1 MVTPNNL
8 HFCGF
13 FSTEEVCPIPMDT
26 TFIIDSSL
34 CGDSSN
40 WNRLLYFVQTL
51 VTFFNVSPS
60 GGRIAI
66 ITFNSNARVIL
77 KFNTLNGN
85 ILNSEEVNKRVSLL
99 QCQGGFRRIDKALEL
114 ADKDVLTSAGGVRD
128 ISRVSKMLVGFISL
142 VKRNEE
148 T

>member
-1 MVTPNNL
+1 
-8 HFCGF
+8 
-13 FSTEEVCPIPMDT
+13 MDT

-34 CGDSSN
+34 CGDNSN

-77 KFNTLNGN
+77 KFNTLSGN
-85 ILNSEEVNKRVSLL
+85 LLNSEEVNKRVSLL

-128 ISRVSKMLVGFISL
+128 ISRVSKMLVGFVSL